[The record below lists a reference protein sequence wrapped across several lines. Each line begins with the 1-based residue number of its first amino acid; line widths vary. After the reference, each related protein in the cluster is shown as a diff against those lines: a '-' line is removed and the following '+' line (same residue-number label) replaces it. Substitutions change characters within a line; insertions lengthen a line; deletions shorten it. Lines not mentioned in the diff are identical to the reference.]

1 MSYPALWIE
10 SRDRLAKSEQLADR
24 LPSSR
29 GVWRRSLGLVI
40 CNTNSS
46 LGVYILR
53 DVRRRCVWAVG
64 AARRS
69 CLPGLRRGGGRQ
81 VGATVLSGMAVWTDR
96 RTSAFC
102 VGVRPTVA
110 LRPRDTLRQRP
121 DTERTCLAVEPTQFT
136 PPHQTRQNSP
146 VCVVFGVAVWLQLRF
161 ERDSSTIRARHA
173 TTR

>member
-1 MSYPALWIE
+1 MPNSQHHQTRQDGPVCVVSGAVNE

-81 VGATVLSGMAVWTDR
+81 VGATVLSGMAV
-96 RTSAFC
+96 
-102 VGVRPTVA
+102 
-110 LRPRDTLRQRP
+110 
-121 DTERTCLAVEPTQFT
+121 
-136 PPHQTRQNSP
+136 
-146 VCVVFGVAVWLQLRF
+146 
-161 ERDSSTIRARHA
+161 
-173 TTR
+173 